1 MGNSNMAFYYNTGAI
16 LIIDHLYLLLAGLLV
31 VESPILLSDSIWIK
45 TTSRFDH
52 SIDGDSSHVNA
63 ILFEFLTQ
71 ADTKATH
78 RCLPN
83 S

>member
-1 MGNSNMAFYYNTGAI
+1 MGNSNMAFYYHTGAI

-31 VESPILLSDSIWIK
+31 VESPILLSDSIRIK
-45 TTSRFDH
+45 TASRFDH
-52 SIDGDSSHVNA
+52 SINCDSGHMNA
-63 ILFEFLTQ
+63 ILFKLLAQ